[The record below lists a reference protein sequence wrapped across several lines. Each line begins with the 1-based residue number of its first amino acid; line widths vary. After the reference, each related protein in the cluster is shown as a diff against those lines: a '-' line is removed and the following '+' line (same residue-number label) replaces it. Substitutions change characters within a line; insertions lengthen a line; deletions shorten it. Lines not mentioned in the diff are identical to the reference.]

1 MRDLITV
8 GVALAFVASSA
19 LAEPSVVIRGV
30 AARVAII
37 PQARRDIRISI
48 LKINHKTPI
57 RIRRSGGRL
66 LVTGD
71 VSRQVHSCGSP
82 GAIGSVSIK
91 SRGVI
96 PFADLPQMV
105 IYTPRD
111 VRLLAGD
118 AVFGVIGRSDSVDF
132 TNLGCGTWRIAN
144 VRGRLRVDQ
153 AGSGVTRAGAAGSG
167 DLAVAGSG
175 LIAAQALGQGL
186 IAVSSGSGDI
196 HVARLSSGPADV
208 RIAGTG
214 NVTIDQGR
222 VGAMAASIAGSGDV
236 KMGGMAQSLVATV
249 TGSGNVMVAKVTGGV
264 KGQAFGAG
272 KIRVGR

>member
-8 GVALAFVASSA
+8 GVALAFAAGVAQ
-19 LAEPSVVIRGV
+19 AEPSVEIRGV

-37 PQARRDIRISI
+37 PQARRDVRIAI
-48 LKINHKTPI
+48 LKVNHKTPI
-57 RIRRSGGRL
+57 RVRRSGSRL

-71 VSRQVHSCGSP
+71 VSRQIHSCGGP
-82 GAIGSVSIK
+82 GAVGAVSIK

-96 PFADLPQMV
+96 AFADLPQLV
-105 IYTPRD
+105 IYTPRN

-153 AGSGVTRAGAAGSG
+153 AGSGVTRAGTAGSG

-175 LIAAQALGQGL
+175 LIATQALGQGL
-186 IAVSSGSGDI
+186 MAVSSGSGDI
-196 HVARLSSGPADV
+196 TVARVSSGAADV

-214 NVTIDQGR
+214 NVTIDQGH
-222 VGAMAASIAGSGDV
+222 VGPLTASIAGSGDV
-236 KMGGMAQSLVATV
+236 RMGGVAQSLVATV
-249 TGSGNVMVAKVTGGV
+249 TGSGNVVVAKVTGEV

-272 KIRVGR
+272 KIKVGR